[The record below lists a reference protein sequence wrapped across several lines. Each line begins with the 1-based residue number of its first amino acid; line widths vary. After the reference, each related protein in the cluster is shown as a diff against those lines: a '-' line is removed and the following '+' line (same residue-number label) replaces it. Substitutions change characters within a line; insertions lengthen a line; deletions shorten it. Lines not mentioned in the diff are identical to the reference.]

1 MESADTR
8 SLFDEPWYR
17 AQGPAFEGDAYEHFA
32 TTGWLRRRDPHPL
45 FSIAHYLRQVPEP
58 LGADENPLEHYL
70 RPGPAAAYSPHV
82 LFDAAFYA
90 AKYGDS
96 IGDQNPLIHYLQAGG
111 RSGFAPNP
119 FFDSAQYLQACPDV
133 KASGMNPLVHYA
145 LSGGTEQTRA
155 PHPLFDA
162 QSYTR
167 RRRLPSGV
175 NPLSDFLMRLRAA
188 RARGL
193 EPDERPD
200 VSVIILNL
208 NKSLLTLQ
216 CVVEVLGASGPLAIE
231 VVVVDNGSRPED
243 FAQLTR
249 YLPGGVKLV
258 RLSTNRYFG
267 EGNNIGVEASNG
279 RHLLFLNN
287 DAFVGSD
294 TIATLLEVI
303 ARNPDAGAAGPKF
316 VYPDGRLQECGAFV
330 SSCGTVTQ
338 RGKYLD
344 DRPNRYARTEPVEYI
359 SAACLLMPRALFD
372 DVGGFDLIWDPV
384 YYEDVDLC
392 LKLSLLGKR
401 IYYCPAA
408 VVTHVEKATSSDVSH
423 GLRLDTIVQINR
435 EKFISR
441 WGDYI
446 ERPYDRAAA
455 HVTLPVPRDEAPPQ
469 QCSGTAVLYSPFPLV
484 VGSGWR
490 YLLTIAQQL
499 SQRYH
504 TYVVTPERYSSYRL
518 RRIAEELDLDLSRVR
533 LVPLAALPRF
543 ADCDVFVAIGD
554 EALPPHPPIGRRRI
568 FVCRFPCPMR
578 SSHVARGW
586 EWLDGYD
593 DVLVYSAFAARQ
605 FRARAAR
612 VARRVPPVTILA
624 PPSAEYEDTGRKR
637 VPGRILNVATFA
649 RAAHCRRQDTLVEAF
664 RDLVEASGRTDLE
677 LHLVGTVSADPASRE
692 FYLDVQ
698 RRARGLAVFFHINPL
713 PEDVRELYASSSYYW
728 HATGYGQSEV
738 LFPERMEHFGLAVV
752 QAMASGALPLVYAAG
767 DVAET
772 VADGLTGYHW
782 RTTGELVRKTREL
795 LDGPSTAGHAL
806 RARGAAEAR
815 RYGSAA
821 FEDGLARVL
830 GPSWTA
836 LLPMVPA
843 DAVLGAL
850 ST

>member
-1 MESADTR
+1 MEPADPR
-8 SLFDEPWYR
+8 SLFDETWYR
-17 AQGPAFEGDAYEHFA
+17 AHGPAFEGDAYEHFA
-32 TTGWLRRRDPHPL
+32 TIGWRRGRDPHPL
-45 FSIAHYLRQVPEP
+45 FSVAHYLRQVPEP
-58 LGADENPLEHYL
+58 LTAGENPLEHYL
-70 RPGPAAAYSPHV
+70 RPGPATAYSPHV
-82 LFDAAFYA
+82 LFDAEFYA

-96 IGDQNPLIHYLQAGG
+96 IGDHNPLLHYLRTGAHC
-111 RSGFAPNP
+111 GFAPNA
-119 FFDSAQYLQACPDV
+119 FFDSAQYLKECPDV

-145 LSGGTEQTRA
+145 RSGGTEQARG
-155 PHPLFDA
+155 PHPMFDA
-162 QSYTR
+162 ESYTR
-167 RRRLPSGV
+167 RRGLASGV
-175 NPLSDFLMRLRAA
+175 NPLSDFLLRLHGA

-216 CVVEVLGASGPLAIE
+216 CVVEVLGTRGPLAIE
-231 VVVVDNGSRPED
+231 VVVVDNGSRADD

-249 YLPGGVKLV
+249 YLPAGVKLV

-287 DAFVGSD
+287 DAFVGST
-294 TIATLLEVI
+294 TIATLLDAV

-316 VYPDGRLQECGAFV
+316 VYPDGRLQECGGFV

-344 DRPNRYARTEPVEYI
+344 DGPKRYARMEPVEYI
-359 SAACLLMPRALFD
+359 SAACLLIPRALFD

-441 WGDYI
+441 WGEYI
-446 ERPYDRAAA
+446 ERPYNPAAA
-455 HVTLPVPRDEAPPQ
+455 RVTLPVPRDDVPPQ
-469 QCSGTAVLYSPFPLV
+469 YSGTAVLYSPFPLDL
-484 VGSGWR
+484 GGGWR

-518 RRIAEELDLDLSRVR
+518 RRVAESLGLDLSRVR
-533 LVPLAALPRF
+533 LVPLAALARF

-578 SSHVARGW
+578 PSHVARAW

-593 DVLVYSAFAARQ
+593 DVLVYSAFAARR
-605 FRARAAR
+605 FRAHAAR

-624 PPSAEYEDTGRKR
+624 PPSAVYEQDGRKR

-649 RAAHCRRQDTLVEAF
+649 RGANCKRQDTLVGAF
-664 RDLVEASGRTDLE
+664 RDLVRTSGRSDLE

-692 FYLDVQ
+692 FYLDVH
-698 RRARGLAVFFHINPL
+698 RRARGLAVYFHINPL

-728 HATGYGQSEV
+728 HATGFGHSEV
-738 LFPERMEHFGLAVV
+738 LFPERMEHFGLSVV
-752 QAMASGALPLVYAAG
+752 EAMASGALPLVYAAG

-772 VADGLTGYHW
+772 VADGVTGYHW
-782 RTTGELVRKTREL
+782 RTVDELVRKTREL
-795 LDGPSTAGHAL
+795 HDGPA
-806 RARGAAEAR
+806 GAAHEVRANGAAAAR
-815 RYGSAA
+815 RYGVAP
-821 FEDGLARVL
+821 FEDAFARIL
-830 GPSWTA
+830 GPSWATH
-836 LLPMVPA
+836 LPMVPA
-843 DAVLGAL
+843 DAVLGAV
-850 ST
+850 TT